1 MIYVT
6 GDCHGGF
13 QRFGMKYFPQQ
24 KELDRDD
31 YMIICGDFGGIWE
44 DTPQERY
51 WLDWL
56 EGKPFTTL
64 FVDGNHEVRH
74 EVA

>member
-13 QRFGMKYFPQQ
+13 QRFGSQYFPQQ
-24 KELDRDD
+24 KEMSRDD
-31 YMIICGDFGGIWE
+31 YMIICGDFGGLW
-44 DTPQERY
+44 DGSQEENY

-56 EGKPFTTL
+56 EDKPFTTA
-64 FVDGNHEVRH
+64 FVCGNHETTPC
-74 EVA
+74 